1 MPVFSSRSTKDSG
14 VRKIVNNHACN
25 GSFIV
30 SAGVG
35 NQGGIMNIVVC
46 LKQVFSTEAKIRLA
60 PVGKSVIEDQVEWIV
75 NPYDEFA
82 IEEALKI
89 REAKGGGSITA
100 ITIGP
105 DRCATILRSAMALGV
120 DKALHLKDPLFES
133 LDALGTAHVLAA
145 AIKKLSADIILFG
158 KQGVGMD
165 QGMVQAMVAEIL
177 DLPLAN
183 IVTKVTI
190 DGNTARCLREVDD
203 GAEVVDCALPVVIST
218 QKGLN
223 EPRMANLKGIMA
235 AKKKPIDVWTT
246 EDLGLDAAFLGSP
259 TLVHEKYEL
268 PPPRTAGKILQ
279 GTPEE
284 AARELVALLRNDARV
299 I

>member
-1 MPVFSSRSTKDSG
+1 
-14 VRKIVNNHACN
+14 
-25 GSFIV
+25 
-30 SAGVG
+30 
-35 NQGGIMNIVVC
+35 MNIVVC